1 MDNQQRKLMIQQA
14 FDTVARGYDHPS
26 LSFFPETAK
35 RLVDHLQLNPTD
47 QLLDVCT
54 GTGVVALAAARKLA
68 AGKVTG
74 IDLSS
79 GMLQQARAKAEAE
92 QLHNIEFIQADLEQ
106 LDFPPHHFD
115 VITSS
120 FGLFFLEDMQGAL
133 SRILAMLKPGGKIAI
148 SSFTDNAFAP
158 MSDIFLQRY
167 QSFGREVPPLSWKR
181 LSTGEAMQD
190 LFRDVGI
197 NAIKLYPEP
206 LGCFMQSAQDWWDI
220 VWNAGYRGLLNQLS
234 PEEQDRFKQQHMEEI
249 DQLCA
254 SQQTW
259 LDTGVNIAI
268 AEKH

>member
-1 MDNQQRKLMIQQA
+1 MDKQQRKLMIQQA
-14 FDTVARGYDHPS
+14 FDTVARGYDHPA

-35 RLVDHLQLNPTD
+35 RLVDHLHLDPAD

-54 GTGVVALAAARKLA
+54 GTGVVAIAAARKLV

-79 GMLQQARAKAEAE
+79 GMLQRARAKAAE
-92 QLHNIEFIQADLEQ
+92 QQLHNIEFIQTDMEQ

-115 VITSS
+115 VITGS
-120 FGLFFLEDMQGAL
+120 FALFFMEDMQGAL
-133 SRILAMLKPGGKIAI
+133 SHILSMLKPGGKIAI
-148 SSFTDNAFAP
+148 SGFAAGAFAP

-167 QSFGREVPPLSWKR
+167 QSFGREIPDQSWQR
-181 LSTGEAMQD
+181 LSTGEAIQS

-197 NAIKLYPEP
+197 DRVQLYQEP
-206 LGCFMQSAQDWWDI
+206 LGYFMQSAQDWWDI

-234 PEEQDRFKQQHMEEI
+234 PQEQNRFKQQHMKEI

-254 SQQTW
+254 SQQVW

-268 AEKH
+268 AEKP